1 MKFNR
6 INRVIYCRPRRGSK
20 EAFKINIMQGSGL
33 DSTGSECALVNMV
46 MKFGVPQKAW
56 DSLTAA
62 QFLASQA
69 GLCFMELVTN
79 IAS

>member
-46 MKFGVPQKAW
+46 MKLGVP
-56 DSLTAA
+56 
-62 QFLASQA
+62 
-69 GLCFMELVTN
+69 
-79 IAS
+79 